1 MRYVNAVIKTVLCT
15 VLLGQ
20 QCRLN
25 INNLAKL
32 LGGIL
37 VSVLTY
43 FERGKYQYTDQV
55 TNSDINSNC
64 IGSCWGNGR
73 ERDHWG
79 DLGIDEWIILRWIS
93 RRWDVGMWTGLGW
106 PRIETVGGRL

>member
-1 MRYVNAVIKTVLCT
+1 MRYDKAVTKQLY

-37 VSVLTY
+37 VSVLKY
-43 FERGKYQYTDQV
+43 FERGKYQ
-55 TNSDINSNC
+55 
-64 IGSCWGNGR
+64 
-73 ERDHWG
+73 
-79 DLGIDEWIILRWIS
+79 
-93 RRWDVGMWTGLGW
+93 
-106 PRIETVGGRL
+106 